1 MKTAFAIF
9 ASIPLA
15 FLGCSSGG
23 AGSVEAEPTPPT
35 MVYGS
40 PARANPDV
48 TASTKELAPFGSE
61 GRDAPSSIRQDIAIV
76 YNTPSPSEVKPEL
89 IGPVQFVRNARIHE
103 EQGTVTLPLYEGH
116 MASGESAWYVLTD
129 VSNADLANHLGL
141 GFSAKLPYAD
151 HGKAVR
157 TATIDLNGAFVF
169 AKGRVD
175 FSPVRSIV
183 PGPDDAPFPPK
194 KATPGSVGDADYTPI
209 VKVDG
214 VYYNAPIIAFDISA
228 SELQRYADG
237 SAPDFHDKVH
247 DKVVA
252 IDPGGL
258 SVTMKTTVGFSFGR
272 AITYMSTDA
281 NNPVAATLEASTL
294 TPALDD
300 TSEDVRDIDAIP
312 GQGNERIV
320 IVVNGPRNSAGAGL
334 GVEPYQDVNPFRQGL
349 ESAIAD
355 GRDPLNIFGGIPT
368 INLDYSPIWDAEFVG
383 WTQPAI
389 DAGYRTRL
397 IDLLNMFGLE
407 KKGVVANFD
416 LKSGKIGGA
425 IRRSGVLIN
434 CPVLSRFM

>member
-1 MKTAFAIF
+1 MKTSFAIF
-9 ASIPLA
+9 ATIPFV
-15 FLGCSSGG
+15 FLGCTNDG
-23 AGSVEAEPTPPT
+23 AESDQAASKSPT
-35 MVYGS
+35 MVYDT
-40 PARANPDV
+40 PAQPNPDV
-48 TASTKELAPFGSE
+48 TSSTKVLAPFGSE
-61 GRDAPSSIRQDIAIV
+61 GRDAPLSIRQDIAVV

-89 IGPVQFVRNARIHE
+89 IGPVQFVRTARIHE
-103 EQGTVTLPLYEGH
+103 DQGTVTLPLYEGH
-116 MASGESAWYVLTD
+116 MKSGESAWYVLTD

-157 TATIDLNGAFVF
+157 TATIDLNGSFVF
-169 AKGRVD
+169 DKGRVD
-175 FSPVRSIV
+175 FSPVRSLV

-194 KATPGSVGDADYTPI
+194 QATPGSVGDADYTPI

-214 VYYNAPIIAFDISA
+214 VYYNAPVIAFGISA
-228 SELQRYADG
+228 EELEKYADG
-237 SAPDFHDKVH
+237 GAPDFHDKVH
-247 DKVVA
+247 DKVVS
-252 IDPGGL
+252 IDPNGL
-258 SVTMKTTVGFSFGR
+258 SVTMKTTVGFSFGK

-334 GVEPYQDVNPFRQGL
+334 GVDPYQDVNPFRQGIY
-349 ESAIAD
+349 SAIAD

-368 INLDYSPIWDAEFVG
+368 INLDYSPIWDAEFVA
-383 WTQPAI
+383 WTEPAI
-389 DAGYRTRL
+389 EAGYRTRL
-397 IDLLNMFGLE
+397 IDLLNLFGLE

-416 LKSGKIGGA
+416 LKTGTIGGP
-425 IRRSGVLIN
+425 IHRSGVLIN